1 MDSTR
6 RWGVVVCWSEL
17 RGTVQT
23 RVETNVEGALVS
35 REACTIRLRTV
46 TSRIDLSEDT
56 HRMKML

>member
-1 MDSTR
+1 M
-6 RWGVVVCWSEL
+6 VVCWSEL